1 MFDHVDL
8 PRRVSRLSGLKEG
21 LIRVK
26 MKCVIKAFEYFHSRK
41 TWINQIMVEILDNH
55 KVGGTIRVL
64 STDVDKVDGSS
75 GFCVR
80 MERIKILALKTRI
93 SRKSEIFF
101 CC

>member
-41 TWINQIMVEILDNH
+41 TWINQIMVEISNNH
-55 KVGGTIRVL
+55 KV
-64 STDVDKVDGSS
+64 DGA
-75 GFCVR
+75 VY
-80 MERIKILALKTRI
+80 
-93 SRKSEIFF
+93 
-101 CC
+101 